1 MSDMDEHL
9 NSQSDTRAQNG
20 QSSDETPRDT
30 STDASS
36 GAYSDRIPPDLM
48 GLEVSDADPGK
59 LDDESPGEL
68 FTSVGGASFPDSQTE
83 KAPDEDAPLPAE
95 EADSTAPSLFCQNQQ
110 SFPFEPL
117 GEYLRR
123 HREAAGITID
133 QLASTTKIKG
143 RIISALEED
152 RYEDVPHTPIVRGF
166 LKILAAEIGLGA
178 DDLLS
183 RFRPI
188 AQKAEEEADF
198 IFSAQLTESRRALRT
213 RIPVAALFLLVLG
226 VGYYFYVEGWKLGP
240 DQEKKPP
247 GVKAVETVLRKA
259 RRPVASKVVNPAGP
273 KASEARAAAEI
284 NRPKTDRIPTV
295 SEAKSAV
302 KVNKPKADRNPKT
315 PEVRAEKKN
324 GILPPSSG
332 PDGDGRPTPAVAET
346 IPKSGSP
353 PSSDARAASAGVTVT
368 EKVVDN
374 AEVKV
379 TLKKK
384 TAPSPSQSPLVLNVT
399 AKGDTWLRVIVDG
412 KQRDEVFLLEG
423 ESRRWSGNKTFVL
436 TIGNATST
444 VVELNGSSIP
454 LPKTESNLVQD
465 FLISKNDLP

>member
-1 MSDMDEHL
+1 MSDIDEHL
-9 NSQSDTRAQNG
+9 NSQSDTRAQND
-20 QSSDETPRDT
+20 QSPDGTPQET
-30 STDASS
+30 SADASS
-36 GAYSDRIPPDLM
+36 GAYSDRISPDLTV
-48 GLEVSDADPGK
+48 LEVSDADPGK

-68 FTSVGGASFPDSQTE
+68 FTPVGGASFPDSQTE

-95 EADSTAPSLFCQNQQ
+95 EANSTAPSLFCQDQQ

-166 LKILAAEIGLGA
+166 LKILATEIGLSA

-183 RFRPI
+183 RFHPP
-188 AQKAEEEADF
+188 ALKTEEKAEF
-198 IFSAQLTESRRALRT
+198 IFPEWSAQLTDSRRALRT
-213 RIPVAALFLLVLG
+213 RIPAAALFLLVLG
-226 VGYYFYVEGWKLGP
+226 VGYYFYVEGGKLGP
-240 DQEKKPP
+240 DQGKKPP

-259 RRPVASKVVNPAGP
+259 RRPVAPKVVNPAGSRV
-273 KASEARAAAEI
+273 SEARA
-284 NRPKTDRIPTV
+284 
-295 SEAKSAV
+295 AV

-332 PDGDGRPTPAVAET
+332 PEGDGRPTPAVAET

-353 PSSDARAASAGVTVT
+353 PSPDARAASAGVAVT

-384 TAPSPSQSPLVLNVT
+384 TAPSPSQSPLVLNIT

-444 VVELNGSSIP
+444 VVELNGSSIS

>member
-9 NSQSDTRAQNG
+9 NSQSDTGAQNG
-20 QSSDETPRDT
+20 QSPEETPRET
-30 STDASS
+30 SADVSS
-36 GAYSDRIPPDLM
+36 GAYSDGIQPGLTD
-48 GLEVSDADPGK
+48 LEVSDEDSGK

-68 FTSVGGASFPDSQTE
+68 FTPVGDASFPDSQTE
-83 KAPDEDAPLPAE
+83 KAPDEDVPLPPSAE
-95 EADSTAPSLFCQNQQ
+95 EADSPAP
-110 SFPFEPL
+110 EPL

-166 LKILAAEIGLGA
+166 LKILAAEIGLSA

-183 RFRPI
+183 RFHPP
-188 AQKAEEEADF
+188 AQQAEEEADF
-198 IFSAQLTESRRALRT
+198 IFPEWSARLTESRRALRT
-213 RIPVAALFLLVLG
+213 RIPAAALFLLVLG

-240 DQEKKPP
+240 DQGEKPP
-247 GVKAVETVLRKA
+247 AEKAVGAVPRKA
-259 RRPVASKVVNPAGP
+259 RRPAAPKVVNPAGP
-273 KASEARAAAEI
+273 KASEARAAAKI
-284 NRPKTDRIPTV
+284 NRPKTDRIPKV
-295 SEAKSAV
+295 SEAKTAV

-315 PEVRAEKKN
+315 PEVQAEKKN
-324 GILPPSSG
+324 GILPSSSAAE
-332 PDGDGRPTPAVAET
+332 GDSRPTPAVAET

-353 PSSDARAASAGVTVT
+353 PPPDARAASAGEAVT

-384 TAPSPSQSPLVLNVT
+384 TAPSSWQSPLVLNIT

-412 KQRDEVFLLEG
+412 NQRDEIFLLEG

-444 VVELNGSSIP
+444 VVELNGSSVP
-454 LPKTESNLVQD
+454 LPKTESNLVRD